1 MEINKLTTE
10 KHTKHNQQSS
20 CPQCEDNRVAT
31 SIQDYEYVYGTGES
45 AVRLKIKIPVHNCLE
60 CELQY
65 TDWEAEEIKHNAL
78 CQHFGVLNRNQIKQL
93 RERYDLSRSAFAQ
106 LTGLGEASL
115 NRWEKGINIQNL
127 AHDRF
132 LRLLNE
138 PSILKK
144 LQRTVLS
151 LEAKR
156 KGLPD
161 NIEPFRHIKNREK
174 LRLDQSVFELRT
186 TG

>member
-1 MEINKLTTE
+1 METDELSNE
-10 KHTKHNQQSS
+10 KQTKQSQQSS
-20 CPQCEDNRVAT
+20 CPQCEEKQVAT
-31 SIQDYEYVYGTGES
+31 SIQDYKYVYGTGES
-45 AVRLKIKIPVHNCLE
+45 AVRLNVKIPVHKCLQ

-78 CQHFGVLNRNQIKQL
+78 CQHFGVLNPNQIKKL
-93 RERYDLSRSAFAQ
+93 RERYDMSRSAFAQ

-127 AHDRF
+127 AHDRY
-132 LRLLNE
+132 LRLLIE

-156 KGLPD
+156 KRLPD

-174 LRLDQSVFELRT
+174 LTLDQSVFELRT

>member
-1 MEINKLTTE
+1 MT
-10 KHTKHNQQSS
+10 
-20 CPQCEDNRVAT
+20 T

-45 AVRLKIKIPVHNCLE
+45 EVKLKVKIPVHSCLQ

-78 CQHFGVLNRNQIKQL
+78 CLHFGVLNPNQIKEM
-93 RERYDLSRSAFAQ
+93 RERHGMSRSAFAQ

-132 LRLLNE
+132 LRLLND
-138 PSILKK
+138 PTIFNHLK
-144 LQRTVLS
+144 RTVANV
-151 LEAKR
+151 EVKR
-156 KGLPD
+156 QGMPD
-161 NIEPFRHIKNREK
+161 NVIPFPNIKNREK
-174 LRLDQSVFELRT
+174 LEADQRGFKLRAS
-186 TG
+186 G

>member
-1 MEINKLTTE
+1 METNQLTT
-10 KHTKHNQQSS
+10 KKPTQHNRQSS
-20 CPQCEDNRVAT
+20 CPQCEDNRVTT
-31 SIQDYEYVYGTGES
+31 SIQDYKYVYGTGDS
-45 AVRLKIKIPVHNCLE
+45 AVKLNVKIPVHECFQ

-65 TDWEAEEIKHNAL
+65 TDWEADEIKHNAL
-78 CQHFGVLNRNQIKQL
+78 CQHFGVLNPNQIKQL
-93 RERYDLSRSAFAQ
+93 REQYDMSRSAFAQ

-115 NRWEKGINIQNL
+115 NRWEKGINVQNL
-127 AHDRF
+127 ANDRF

-138 PSILKK
+138 PSILFK

-151 LEAKR
+151 LEANR

-174 LRLDQSVFELRT
+174 LEADQRGFKLRT
-186 TG
+186 MG